1 MDQLI
6 PEIFKY
12 TLISVGMILHFWLI
26 RDFMV
31 NHDLLRFR
39 RGLRKIPGLDIM
51 ELEKELEIPFEK
63 GGIPGLEKRLKQAAQ
78 SPQRTAEI
86 IRCWLREDERS
97 ESLKRD

>member
-12 TLISVGMILHFWLI
+12 ALISMGMVLLFCLM

-31 NHDLLRFR
+31 NHYPLRFHQ
-39 RGLRKIPGLDIM
+39 GLRKIPGLDIL
-51 ELEKELEIPFEK
+51 ESEKELEIPFEK
-63 GGIPGLEKRLKQAAQ
+63 GGIPDLEKRLKQAAQ

>member
-12 TLISVGMILHFWLI
+12 ALISVGMVLLFWLM

-31 NHDLLRFR
+31 NHDPLRFR
-39 RGLRKIPGLDIM
+39 RGLRKIPRLDN
-51 ELEKELEIPFEK
+51 LESEKKLEIPFEK
-63 GGIPGLEKRLKQAAQ
+63 EGIPGLEKRLKQAAH

-86 IRCWLREDERS
+86 IRCWLRKDERS

>member
-1 MDQLI
+1 MGLI
-6 PEIFKY
+6 
-12 TLISVGMILHFWLI
+12 LVFWLM

-31 NHDLLRFR
+31 NHDPLRFR
-39 RGLRKIPGLDIM
+39 RGLRKMPGLDIM
-51 ELEKELEIPFEK
+51 ESEIELKIPFEK
-63 GGIPGLEKRLKQAAQ
+63 EKIPDLEKRLKQAAQ